1 MGATLKWCRT
11 YVDQPK
17 FSKLERM
24 KRLTDNM
31 ESIAA
36 GQFLHQETA
45 EYLPAYLDFN
55 HQYGEYLDSLCRVS
69 RLKFSFAFDEEYFND
84 GLWILRA

>member
-31 ESIAA
+31 EIIAA
-36 GQFLHQETA
+36 GQFLE
-45 EYLPAYLDFN
+45 P
-55 HQYGEYLDSLCRVS
+55 DSKVIQS
-69 RLKFSFAFDEEYFND
+69 
-84 GLWILRA
+84 